1 MSEFALWVQQH
12 FWVTGLSNL
21 FMNYLPIAAVGA
33 LYVSGCQRRG
43 GFVFRL
49 CACVLLCALN
59 ISLFVLAE
67 LAARLYLQAY
77 YIPVALLG
85 FCAMYLFISFA
96 LWFCCRISFLE
107 ALSCAAIGYT
117 LQNMAWKVY
126 AFFLHAFD
134 AFEAVKEN
142 SLLFW
147 GVMLAVSGAGVFVL
161 WLIHAARCGRAAREV
176 RVAQD
181 GKTFA
186 FVIAV
191 LAVVIVLSYVCDVYY
206 RQDKVLYLSS
216 CLLFALTCPAVR
228 LDVRLYLCR
237 AVRQGAAVAER
248 RDAAP
253 AREDARTGAA
263 AVRTAARKRFRHQF
277 EVPRSEAS
285 AAPPEGGARGRGRR
299 PLHRQAIRGFEVDP
313 ATGNEAVDTAVAEK
327 WMLCNAKG
335 ISFSC
340 VVDGKAL
347 SFMEEGDLFSLFG
360 NALDNAVEASAA
372 MEEGKRVVSVTT
384 CRRGNFLVL
393 QFQNYYRG
401 ELLFCG
407 GLPLSTK
414 KEKEYHGFGTA
425 SIRAIVQKY
434 GGSLAIDAGGG
445 IYRLDIAFPLP
456 GQAAEG

>member
-1 MSEFALWVQQH
+1 MSEFALWVQQN
-12 FWVTGLSNL
+12 FWNVSLAHV
-21 FMNYLPIAAVGA
+21 FMNYLPIAVVGI
-33 LYVSGCQRRG
+33 LFVGGGRMRG
-43 GFVFRL
+43 RFVFRL
-49 CACVLLCALN
+49 LACILLCALN

-67 LAARLYLQAY
+67 LAARLYLPAY
-77 YIPVALLG
+77 YVPVALLG
-85 FCAMYLFISFA
+85 FCAMYLFISFS
-96 LWFCCRISFLE
+96 LWFCCRVSFFE

-126 AFFLHAFD
+126 AFFLHAFG
-134 AFEAVKEN
+134 AFETVKEN
-142 SLLFW
+142 SPLFW
-147 GVMLAVSGAGVFVL
+147 IGMLAISGAGVLIL
-161 WLIHAARCGRAAREV
+161 WRLRTAKRGRAGWEGYFS
-176 RVAQD
+176 QD

-206 RQDKVLYLSS
+206 RQDKVLYLST
-216 CLLFALTCPAVR
+216 CLLFVLTCIFIFAVQFGKVR
-228 LDVRLYLCR
+228 LSQKDETLRLQKRMLEMEQRQYEQLRENVAVINLKCHDLKHQLIRLKAKR
-237 AVRQGAAVAER
+237 ANVDDDCFIAEM
-248 RDAAP
+248 
-253 AREDARTGAA
+253 E
-263 AVRTAARKRFRHQF
+263 
-277 EVPRSEAS
+277 
-285 AAPPEGGARGRGRR
+285 
-299 PLHRQAIRGFEVDP
+299 QAIRGFEVDP
-313 ATGNEAVDTAVAEK
+313 ATGNEAIDTAVAEK
-327 WMLCNAKG
+327 WMLCNSKG

-384 CRRGNFLVL
+384 NRRGNFLML

-407 GLPLSTK
+407 GLPLTTK
-414 KEKEYHGFGTA
+414 KEKEYHGYGTE
-425 SIRAIVQKY
+425 SIRTIVQKY

-456 GQAAEG
+456 GPTAKG

>member
-1 MSEFALWVQQH
+1 MSEFALYVQQH

-161 WLIHAARCGRAAREV
+161 WLIHAARRGRAAREV

-216 CLLFALTCPAVR
+216 CLLFALTCAFIFAVQFGKVR
-228 LDVRLYLCR
+228 LSQKDETLRLQERMLEL
-237 AVRQGAAVAER
+237 ER
-248 RDAAP
+248 RQYEQL
-253 AREDARTGAA
+253 RENVSVINLKCHDLKHQLLRLKAGRAG
-263 AVRTAARKRFRHQF
+263 VEGDRFIA
-277 EVPRSEAS
+277 EME
-285 AAPPEGGARGRGRR
+285 
-299 PLHRQAIRGFEVDP
+299 QAIRGFEVDP
-313 ATGNEAVDTAVAEK
+313 ATGNEAIDTAVAEK

-401 ELLFCG
+401 ELRFCG
-407 GLPLSTK
+407 GLPLTTK
-414 KEKEYHGFGTA
+414 KEKEYHGYGTE
-425 SIRAIVQKY
+425 SIRTIVQKY

-456 GQAAEG
+456 EQTAKG